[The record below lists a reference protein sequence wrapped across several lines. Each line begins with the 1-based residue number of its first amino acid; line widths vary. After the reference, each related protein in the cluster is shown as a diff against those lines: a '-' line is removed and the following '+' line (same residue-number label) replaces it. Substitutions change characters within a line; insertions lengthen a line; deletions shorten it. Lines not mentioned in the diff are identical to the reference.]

1 MSGTVWKKRYRL
13 KKPISRSEG
22 KVAIMYITKR
32 VVDQVVILSL
42 SGKFV
47 FDSRKVFPQALR
59 EAKKNFPQK
68 IVLNLE
74 GLTYLD
80 SAGLG
85 LLALSFEQA
94 KLENIAL
101 CLVNPV
107 GAVRSI
113 LDLTQLPKIMP
124 VHKTEEQA
132 LRLAPS
138 RLASIT

>member
-1 MSGTVWKKRYRL
+1 M
-13 KKPISRSEG
+13 
-22 KVAIMYITKR
+22 VAIMYITER
-32 VVDQVVILSL
+32 VVGQVVILSL

-59 EAKKNFPQK
+59 EAKKNSPQK

-85 LLALSFEQA
+85 LLAISFEQA
-94 KLENIAL
+94 KLDNIAL

-107 GAVRSI
+107 GAVRQI
-113 LDLTQLPKIMP
+113 IDLAQLQRIIP
-124 VHKTEEQA
+124 VYETEEQA
-132 LRLAPS
+132 LRLAS
-138 RLASIT
+138 SMLASIT

>member
-1 MSGTVWKKRYRL
+1 
-13 KKPISRSEG
+13 
-22 KVAIMYITKR
+22 MYITQR

-59 EAKKNFPQK
+59 EAKKNSSRK
-68 IVLNLE
+68 IVLNME

-85 LLALSFEQA
+85 LLAISFEQA
-94 KLENIAL
+94 KLDNIAL

-107 GAVRSI
+107 GAVRRI
-113 LDLTQLPKIMP
+113 LDLTQLPKIVP
-124 VHKTEEQA
+124 VHETEEQA